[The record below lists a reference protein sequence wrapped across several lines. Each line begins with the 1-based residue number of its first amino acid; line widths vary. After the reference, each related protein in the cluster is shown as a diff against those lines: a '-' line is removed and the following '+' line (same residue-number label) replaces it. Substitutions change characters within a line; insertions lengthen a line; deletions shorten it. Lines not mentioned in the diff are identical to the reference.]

1 MCQLKLLNSF
11 LMWVRAAVFTCLY
24 LITPRLLPKCLLQKL
39 NIMSRNRKV
48 KPRADD
54 SGEHGFL
61 PAWGDLAL
69 SELDLQL
76 GSQDSGSQA
85 GAFIH
90 SV

>member
-1 MCQLKLLNSF
+1 LKLLKSF

-24 LITPRLLPKCLLQKL
+24 LITPRLLLKYLLHEL

-61 PAWGDLAL
+61 PACGDLAL
-69 SELDLQL
+69 GAGFTHGEP
-76 GSQDSGSQA
+76 GFWESGW
-85 GAFIH
+85 GIH
-90 SV
+90 PQCVV